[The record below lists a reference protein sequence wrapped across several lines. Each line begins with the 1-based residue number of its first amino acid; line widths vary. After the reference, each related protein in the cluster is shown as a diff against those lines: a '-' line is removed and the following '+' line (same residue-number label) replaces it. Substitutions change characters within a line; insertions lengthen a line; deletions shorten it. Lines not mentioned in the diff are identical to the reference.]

1 MLLFCFFLPRCL
13 CVYVYTVIIFPF
25 SFDISLSFL
34 YFQHSC
40 EVWRSSSSRFSFFYK
55 VKGIEGT
62 SSAWFIAYLYWLKI
76 IKWEKRV
83 GASINFKKNN
93 IMFPL
98 ILNKLLISIFNVHD
112 YKENY
117 FSAYCQYTSL
127 LAFIIRSLR
136 SLFLKW
142 GFIFV
147 CNENFLPN
155 LLEFIG
161 NNLYLWNDL
170 RNTLHLISVLRF
182 LFKNINSYYSS
193 IIFEI
198 YFCA

>member
-1 MLLFCFFLPRCL
+1 MLFPPPLFVCLCLYSNNFSIFFWYFTLLSLFSTFFWSLKIFFLLFL
-13 CVYVYTVIIFPF
+13 
-25 SFDISLSFL
+25 
-34 YFQHSC
+34 
-40 EVWRSSSSRFSFFYK
+40 FFYK

-112 YKENY
+112 YKGNY

-127 LAFIIRSLR
+127 LGFIIRSLR
-136 SLFLKW
+136 F
-142 GFIFV
+142 
-147 CNENFLPN
+147 
-155 LLEFIG
+155 
-161 NNLYLWNDL
+161 
-170 RNTLHLISVLRF
+170 SV
-182 LFKNINSYYSS
+182 
-193 IIFEI
+193 FEMKL
-198 YFCA
+198 YFCM